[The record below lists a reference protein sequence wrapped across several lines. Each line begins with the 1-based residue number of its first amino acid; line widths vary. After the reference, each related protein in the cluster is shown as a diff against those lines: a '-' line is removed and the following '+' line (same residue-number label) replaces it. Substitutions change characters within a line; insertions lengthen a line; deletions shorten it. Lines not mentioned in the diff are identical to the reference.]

1 MVDIGSIEDS
11 TTDNKR
17 ISLELKKPLKKE
29 FRDKRMRAKRKIV
42 KMVVRIPIKV
52 IMPIFSKK

>member
-1 MVDIGSIEDS
+1 MGSIEDS

-29 FRDKRMRAKRKIV
+29 FKDKRMRAKRKIV

>member
-1 MVDIGSIEDS
+1 
-11 TTDNKR
+11 
-17 ISLELKKPLKKE
+17 
-29 FRDKRMRAKRKIV
+29 MRAKRKIV